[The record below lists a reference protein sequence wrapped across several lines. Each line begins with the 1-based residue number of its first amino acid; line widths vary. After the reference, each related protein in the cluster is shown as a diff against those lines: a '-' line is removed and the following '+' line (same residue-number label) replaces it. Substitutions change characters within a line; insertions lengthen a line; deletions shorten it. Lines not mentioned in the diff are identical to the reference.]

1 MIDRRAA
8 FQELMPVKATRHA
21 TLHPA
26 ASSSSGVHM
35 TSALHIVCP
44 HCDSINRV
52 PRERCAMAASA
63 GPASAAFRTA
73 AGCTEQRR
81 SLLAAAALVGFILV
95 GLRWV
100 SGRSA
105 QRRKGDLKEQVP

>member
-8 FQELMPVKATRHA
+8 FQKLTPIKATRHA

-52 PRERCAMAASA
+52 PRERLRDGGELSA
-63 GPASAAFRTA
+63 GPA
-73 AGCTEQRR
+73 
-81 SLLAAAALVGFILV
+81 VGRFSN
-95 GLRWV
+95 G
-100 SGRSA
+100 GR
-105 QRRKGDLKEQVP
+105 LH

>member
-8 FQELMPVKATRHA
+8 FQKLMPVKATRHT

-26 ASSSSGVHM
+26 ASSPSGVHM

-44 HCDSINRV
+44 HSDSINRV
-52 PRERCAMAASA
+52 PRTAARWWQA
-63 GPASAAFRTA
+63 RVLPSAAFRTA

-95 GLRWV
+95 GLQWV

-105 QRRKGDLKEQVP
+105 RRREGDLKEQVP